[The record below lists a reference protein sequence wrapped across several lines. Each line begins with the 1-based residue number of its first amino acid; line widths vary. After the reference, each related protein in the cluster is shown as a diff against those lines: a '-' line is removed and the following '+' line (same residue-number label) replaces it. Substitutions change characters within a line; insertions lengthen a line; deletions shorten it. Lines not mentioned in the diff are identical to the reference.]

1 MKKTVRWTAAAV
13 IFLLIGLVLFGKISE
28 VLRKKTG
35 GVSDMVHSLYEI
47 EENTVDVLCMGSS
60 HGYSS
65 FQPNVLWNEYGVTSY
80 VMCSHRQTV
89 TSTYYLLKEALNYQK
104 PKVLLLETYYFFT
117 NKKYT
122 DEASLRFAFDGIR
135 LGSVKHEMISD
146 VLAKKSFKTKLS
158 YYIPFLKYH
167 GRWDNLESSDFNS
180 KSYLKGSI
188 FDFTVYQAQVPE
200 LPEEGKELPEN
211 VTVYL
216 EKIIKLCEENQIELV
231 LYTAPYSHTKKGKDE
246 FLSKQRIN
254 IGVQAYCEEHGIPYF
269 DFQRI
274 TDAGIDYAQDFRDY
288 AHMNTNGATK
298 ITRYLGAQL
307 QQNYELTDRR
317 GDELFESWEQDYQLY
332 ANAVEQ
338 ELG

>member
-13 IFLLIGLVLFGKISE
+13 IFLLIGLVLFGRISE

-35 GVSDMVHSLYEI
+35 DMSDMIHSLYGI

-104 PKVLLLETYYFFT
+104 PKVLFLETYFFFT
-117 NKKYT
+117 NKKYI

-135 LGSVKHEMISD
+135 LGKVKHEMISD
-146 VLAKKSFKTKLS
+146 VLANKSFKIKLS

-167 GRWDNLESSDFNS
+167 GRWEELENSDFNS

-188 FDFTVYQAQVPE
+188 FDFTVYQAQEPE
-200 LPEEGKELPEN
+200 LPEGGEELPET

-216 EKIIKLCEENQIELV
+216 EKIIELCKENQIELI
-231 LYTAPYSHTKKGKDE
+231 LYTAPYSYTEKEKEEVLDKLR
-246 FLSKQRIN
+246 FN
-254 IGVQAYCEEHGIPYF
+254 TGVWVYCEEHDIPYF

-274 TDAGIDYAQDFRDY
+274 TDAGIDWEQDFRDY
-288 AHMNTNGATK
+288 AHMNTNGASK
-298 ITRYLGAQL
+298 ITRYLGAYL
-307 QQNYELTDRR
+307 QQNYEMTDHRD
-317 GDELFESWEQDYQLY
+317 DEKFQSWERDYQLY
-332 ANAVEQ
+332 AKAVAKEQ
-338 ELG
+338 G